1 MRPLRKFSKRLTDVA
16 DFLKVDLDPS
26 QVNIEINGI
35 CSDSRNIQQ
44 GDLFIAI
51 PGERHHGIEF
61 VDQAIS
67 KGARAVISDT
77 TGYESARRKIAS
89 ISIENTQ
96 DLPVTLTDWFYDFPT
111 KKLMLFGITGTNG
124 KTTTTFLLSELFK
137 YSGLKTGIIGTV
149 AIEIAG
155 KQSPAKKTTPTGDEI
170 VSILARMQ
178 ESSVTHVAIEVSS
191 HALSQKRVSG
201 LHFES
206 VGFTNLSQDHLDY
219 HGNMESYFQAKRT
232 LFTDKYAKKAFINKD
247 NDYGRRLAGE
257 IEIAHKA
264 FSLRD
269 SADWNLRILKESS
282 LRKVI
287 QISGPGD
294 KVIDSESTLIGEF
307 NFENLL
313 LAVSIAIESG
323 LDVEEVS
330 RSIPKL
336 MGAPGRLQLVVDQ
349 PNHIY
354 VDYAHTPDAVLRV
367 LKAVRSVK
375 AKRIIGV
382 LGCGGDRD
390 RTKRSAM
397 GAALNSGCDLP
408 IFTSDNP
415 RSESPEKILD
425 EMISGLKLKDGAEI
439 IIDRRSAIRRAIEIA
454 KPGDLIIVLGKG
466 HETGQEILGKSEP
479 FDDRIEIM
487 EAIGAK

>member
-1 MRPLRKFSKRLTDVA
+1 MRPLRKFSKMLTEVA

-44 GDLFIAI
+44 GDLFIAM
-51 PGERHHGIEF
+51 PGESHHGIEF

-67 KGARAVISDT
+67 RGALAVISDT

-89 ISIENTQ
+89 IKIGNTQ

-111 KKLMLFGITGTNG
+111 KKMMLFGITGTNG
-124 KTTTTFLLSELFK
+124 KTTTTFLLSEIFK
-137 YSGLKTGIIGTV
+137 YSGLKAGIIGTV
-149 AIEIAG
+149 AIDIVGE
-155 KQSPAKKTTPTGDEI
+155 QSPARKTTPTGDEI
-170 VSILARMQ
+170 VSILARMR

-191 HALSQKRVSG
+191 HALSQNRVSG

-219 HGNMESYFQAKRT
+219 HGNMESYFQAKRS
-232 LFTDKYAKKAFINKD
+232 LFTEKYAKKAFINID

-257 IEIAHKA
+257 IEISHKD

-269 SADWNLRILKESS
+269 RADWNLRILKESGLS
-282 LRKVI
+282 KEI
-287 QISGPGD
+287 QISGSGD

-323 LDVEEVS
+323 LDVGEVS

-336 MGAPGRLQLVVDQ
+336 MGAPGRLQLVIDK

-367 LKAVRSVK
+367 LEAVRSVK

-466 HETGQEILGKSEP
+466 HETGQEILGKLEP

>member
-1 MRPLRKFSKRLTDVA
+1 MRPLRKFSKMLTEVA

-44 GDLFIAI
+44 GDLFIAM
-51 PGERHHGIEF
+51 PGESHHGIEF

-67 KGARAVISDT
+67 RGALAVISDT

-89 ISIENTQ
+89 IKIGNTQ

-111 KKLMLFGITGTNG
+111 KKMMLFGITGTNG
-124 KTTTTFLLSELFK
+124 KTTTTFLLSEIFK
-137 YSGLKTGIIGTV
+137 YSGLKAGIIGTV
-149 AIEIAG
+149 AIDIVGE
-155 KQSPAKKTTPTGDEI
+155 QSPARKTTPTGDEI
-170 VSILARMQ
+170 VSILARMR

-191 HALSQKRVSG
+191 HALSQNRVSG

-219 HGNMESYFQAKRT
+219 HGNMESYFQAKRS
-232 LFTDKYAKKAFINKD
+232 LFTEKYAKKAFINID

-257 IEIAHKA
+257 IEISHKD

-269 SADWNLRILKESS
+269 RADWNLRILKESGLS
-282 LRKVI
+282 KVI
-287 QISGPGD
+287 QISGSGD

-323 LDVEEVS
+323 LDVGEVS

-336 MGAPGRLQLVVDQ
+336 MGAPGRLQLVIDK

-367 LKAVRSVK
+367 LEAVRSVK

-466 HETGQEILGKSEP
+466 HETGQEILGKLEP

>member
-1 MRPLRKFSKRLTDVA
+1 
-16 DFLKVDLDPS
+16 
-26 QVNIEINGI
+26 
-35 CSDSRNIQQ
+35 
-44 GDLFIAI
+44 
-51 PGERHHGIEF
+51 
-61 VDQAIS
+61 
-67 KGARAVISDT
+67 
-77 TGYESARRKIAS
+77 
-89 ISIENTQ
+89 
-96 DLPVTLTDWFYDFPT
+96 
-111 KKLMLFGITGTNG
+111 
-124 KTTTTFLLSELFK
+124 
-137 YSGLKTGIIGTV
+137 
-149 AIEIAG
+149 
-155 KQSPAKKTTPTGDEI
+155 
-170 VSILARMQ
+170 MQ

-232 LFTDKYAKKAFINKD
+232 LFTDKYAKKAFINID

-269 SADWNLRILKESS
+269 SADWNLRILKESGLS
-282 LRKVI
+282 KEI

-336 MGAPGRLQLVVDQ
+336 IGAPGRLQLVVDQ

>member
-1 MRPLRKFSKRLTDVA
+1 MLTEVA

-44 GDLFIAI
+44 GDLFIAM
-51 PGERHHGIEF
+51 PGESHHGIEF

-67 KGARAVISDT
+67 RGALAVISDT

-89 ISIENTQ
+89 IKIGNTQ

-111 KKLMLFGITGTNG
+111 KKMMLFGITGTNG
-124 KTTTTFLLSELFK
+124 KTTTTFLLSEIFK
-137 YSGLKTGIIGTV
+137 YSGLKAGIIGTV
-149 AIEIAG
+149 AIDIVGE
-155 KQSPAKKTTPTGDEI
+155 QSPARKTTPTGDEI
-170 VSILARMQ
+170 VSILARMR

-191 HALSQKRVSG
+191 HALSQNRVSG

-219 HGNMESYFQAKRT
+219 HGNMESYFQAKRS
-232 LFTDKYAKKAFINKD
+232 LFTEKYAKKAFINID

-257 IEIAHKA
+257 IEISHKD

-269 SADWNLRILKESS
+269 RADWNLRILKESGLS
-282 LRKVI
+282 KVI
-287 QISGPGD
+287 QISGSGD

-323 LDVEEVS
+323 LDVGEVS

-336 MGAPGRLQLVVDQ
+336 MGAPGRLQLVIDK

-367 LKAVRSVK
+367 LEAVRSVK

-466 HETGQEILGKSEP
+466 HETGQEILGKLEP